1 MSISFP
7 DAINDITITDVDRG
21 ASDEWSQIP
30 DTTKQQMLQEAK
42 ELAMTTYGGQV
53 SRLPTQTNQKLFVIN
68 LARHFLEEVEGGEAQ
83 SESQQ
88 GGSTSYN
95 TVTGDAMSSLQ
106 STRYGRRCTEILRAQ
121 QSVGIVRTRR

>member
-7 DAINDITITDVDRG
+7 EAVDDITITDVDRG
-21 ASDEWSQIP
+21 ASDEWSQVP

-42 ELAMTTYGGQV
+42 EMAMTTYGGRV
-53 SRLPTQTNQKLFVIN
+53 SRLPTQTNKKLFVIN
-68 LARHFLEEVEGGEAQ
+68 LARHYLEDVEGGEAQ

-95 TVTGDAMSSLQ
+95 SGSAPDSQFPSG
-106 STRYGRRCTEILRAQ
+106 SRYADRAAAILRGNQ
-121 QSVGIVRTRR
+121 NISIVRTRR